1 MIQKKYQIAV
11 VTYALFE
18 SFVTALSFVV
28 AYYLR
33 TQLPG
38 EFFGKVFPFKDY
50 LGLLIVV
57 ILLWIL
63 LFFLVR
69 ESKADF
75 AEDWVEVTQEILLTV
90 ITGTVLISA
99 AIFILKY
106 DFISRPFIVIFAV
119 INFIFLSG
127 FHYVTKSGA
136 SHFKRILAGERRVL
150 IVGTEERAGEVAQV
164 LEAAQQWGYKLVG
177 VVQESPQAILDERL
191 KRYPLIPLDIVP
203 KVLND
208 HVIDEVIFAVSKEA
222 LARLEEIFLLCEEDG
237 IKTRVMLSFFPHV
250 TSKIYLEALKGLPL
264 LTFST
269 TPENDYLLFIK
280 STIDLLLASLLIV
293 ALFPLLLLVTLLIK
307 LTSRGP
313 AIFRQ
318 VRCGLGGRKFD
329 LFKFR
334 SMISNAEEVRDD
346 LQHLNEMTGPVFKL
360 SKDPRCTPLGRLLR
374 KFSLDELPQLINILK
389 GDMSFVGPRPPLPE
403 EVDRYERWQRRRL
416 RMKPGLTCLWQVQGR
431 NEIDFEEWMRL
442 DLEYIDN
449 WSLFLDLKI
458 ILQTIPIVLL
468 GRGR

>member
-1 MIQKKYQIAV
+1 MIQKKYRIAV

-18 SFVTALSFVV
+18 SFVTALSYLA

-33 TQLPG
+33 TKLPG
-38 EFFGKVFPFKDY
+38 DYFGKVFPFRDY
-50 LGLLIVV
+50 LGLLGVI
-57 ILLWIL
+57 ILLWII
-63 LFFLVR
+63 LFFLIR
-69 ESKADF
+69 QRKADF
-75 AEDWVEVTQEILLTV
+75 AEDWLQITQETFLTV
-90 ITGTVLISA
+90 VTGTVLISA
-99 AIFILKY
+99 AIFILRY

-119 INFIFLSG
+119 VNFFFLSG
-127 FHYVTKSGA
+127 FRYFTKSGA
-136 SHFKRILAGERRVL
+136 SHFKRILAGDRRVL
-150 IVGTEERAGEVAQV
+150 IVGTEERAGQVAQV
-164 LEAAQQWGYKLVG
+164 LEASQQWGYKLVG
-177 VVQESPQAILDERL
+177 VVKESPQASLDKRL
-191 KRYPLIPLDIVP
+191 KSYPIISLDNLP
-203 KVLND
+203 KTLNEQ
-208 HVIDEVIFAVSKEA
+208 VIDEVIFVVSKEA
-222 LARLEEIFLLCEEDG
+222 LSRLEEIFLICEEDG

-280 STIDLLLASLLIV
+280 SSIDLLLASLLIF
-293 ALFPLLLLVTLLIK
+293 ALFPLLVLITALIK

-313 AIFRQ
+313 AIFTQ

-329 LFKFR
+329 LYKFR
-334 SMISNAEEVRDD
+334 SMISNAEEVRNNI
-346 LQHLNEMTGPVFKL
+346 QHLNEMTGPVFKL
-360 SKDPRCTPLGRLLR
+360 SNDPRCTPLGWWLR

-389 GDMSFVGPRPPLPE
+389 GDMSFVGPRPPLPD
-403 EVDRYERWQRRRL
+403 EVEHYERWQRRRL

-442 DLEYIDN
+442 DLHYIDN

>member
-1 MIQKKYQIAV
+1 MI
-11 VTYALFE
+11 
-18 SFVTALSFVV
+18 S
-28 AYYLR
+28 
-33 TQLPG
+33 
-38 EFFGKVFPFKDY
+38 
-50 LGLLIVV
+50 
-57 ILLWIL
+57 
-63 LFFLVR
+63 
-69 ESKADF
+69 
-75 AEDWVEVTQEILLTV
+75 
-90 ITGTVLISA
+90 
-99 AIFILKY
+99 
-106 DFISRPFIVIFAV
+106 
-119 INFIFLSG
+119 
-127 FHYVTKSGA
+127 
-136 SHFKRILAGERRVL
+136 
-150 IVGTEERAGEVAQV
+150 
-164 LEAAQQWGYKLVG
+164 
-177 VVQESPQAILDERL
+177 
-191 KRYPLIPLDIVP
+191 
-203 KVLND
+203 KVLNE

-280 STIDLLLASLLIV
+280 STIDLLLASLFIV
-293 ALFPLLLLVTLLIK
+293 ALFPLLLLIIILIK

-334 SMISNAEEVRDD
+334 SMISNAEEVRND

-360 SKDPRCTPLGRLLR
+360 SKDPRCTPLGRWLR

-442 DLEYIDN
+442 DLQYIDN